1 MIRSSKKSRYGR
13 RLKNVLMIL
22 VSFMLVL
29 FSLSAFPQSD
39 TPKRRAKTVKEV
51 WDKINPFKKKKKK
64 TEAEEVKPPD
74 PPPAP
79 PKPAPSVTTTKRKTT
94 TTKKKSKKIID
105 PKTNK
110 PTQPLI

>member
-1 MIRSSKKSRYGR
+1 MIHSKKKSRFGR

-22 VSFMLVL
+22 VSFLLVL

-64 TEAEEVKPPD
+64 TEAEEVKPPE
-74 PPPAP
+74 PAPP
-79 PKPAPSVTTTKRKTT
+79 PKPAPSVTTAKRKTT

>member
-1 MIRSSKKSRYGR
+1 MIHSSKKSRFGR

-22 VSFMLVL
+22 VSFLLVL
-29 FSLSAFPQSD
+29 FSLSAFPQND

-64 TEAEEVKPPD
+64 TETEEVKPPD
-74 PPPAP
+74 PAP
-79 PKPAPSVTTTKRKTT
+79 PPPKPSVTTTKRKTT